1 MKQVKIVP
9 MAAEHLDRLEQL
21 ERMCFS
27 RPWSKKMLAEE
38 LDNQCAAFL
47 VAVEPETE
55 QPVGYAGLLV
65 VADEGY
71 ITNVAVDPA
80 CRRQGVANQLLQ
92 VFDSFAI
99 FTLDGGKRGKT
110 ARGRN
115 LCIDFASVHSGETE
129 IEWL

>member
-1 MKQVKIVP
+1 MFGW
-9 MAAEHLDRLEQL
+9 E
-21 ERMCFS
+21 C
-27 RPWSKKMLAEE
+27 
-38 LDNQCAAFL
+38 
-47 VAVEPETE
+47 
-55 QPVGYAGLLV
+55 
-65 VADEGY
+65 
-71 ITNVAVDPA
+71 DPA
-80 CRRQGVANQLLQ
+80 RDGRLTIAEYREQFSGKLGHRATISGHMGSKRGTAANLAKVRCTLAQ